1 MTGVDVPLA
10 RTCLLVLKTT
20 SVAIRV
26 KSTSVSFC
34 CASRTAACVVR
45 LVCVSALNIDPFSA
59 FNINPGQRLKS
70 EVSAASTPTAVRSS
84 ALLTH
89 RFNLRL
95 AFGVGFVSRQS
106 GQQRQYALTTGI
118 LDQFH

>member
-1 MTGVDVPLA
+1 MTGVDA
-10 RTCLLVLKTT
+10 RARLLVPKTT

-26 KSTSVSFC
+26 KSTSAAFC
-34 CASRTAACVVR
+34 CAARTSTRVVR

-59 FNINPGQRLKS
+59 FNINPGQMLKP

-84 ALLTH
+84 TLLTH

-95 AFGVGFVSRQS
+95 AFGVGFVSRQF
-106 GQQRQYALTTGI
+106 GQQRQYVLTTGI